1 MTRQHKQKANAP
13 SMTLT
18 AAISMGVGAM
28 VGAGIFALMGQ
39 AGVAAGNAVY
49 ISFFIAGL
57 ISLLS
62 GYSYAKLGVRFP
74 SAGGIVEYLAQS
86 FGPGYATGVLS
97 VILYFSV
104 VVVMAM
110 VARAFGSYAAALF
123 SCEGNALCVNL
134 LASGVVVI
142 LTTINFL
149 GSDLVGRVEKFIVI
163 IKLSILAVFIAVGAF
178 LIKPELLSL
187 KQGGST
193 AMGMLSTIAICL
205 LAYHGFGVIT
215 NTVEDMPTP
224 YKTLPR
230 SIYGAIAIVM
240 VIYVGAALVVF
251 GNLPLSE
258 IIKAED
264 YAMAEA
270 ARPIFGQL
278 GFTFIAVAA
287 LFSAASSINANL
299 YSTANMTYLLAK
311 EGELPDFESRKIWR
325 AGTMGLLTTSVLILL
340 VANFLDL
347 SRIASLGSLVYLIV
361 YSAVHLGHWIKLT
374 PKTGALKKI
383 VAAAFISNFSVLI
396 LFGLQIMKT
405 KPMVLLL
412 LLGLVVFSFVI
423 EFYLHVIKQRRIHA
437 AFFTR
442 ISAFEFKRKRRLFTE
457 DSK

>member
-1 MTRQHKQKANAP
+1 MKHKKNAVNGP

-39 AGVAAGNAVY
+39 AGAAAGNAVY
-49 ISFFIAGL
+49 ISFIIAGL

-86 FGPGYATGVLS
+86 FGPGYTTGVLS

-104 VVVMAM
+104 VIVMAM
-110 VARAFGSYAAALF
+110 VARAFGM
-123 SCEGNALCVNL
+123 
-134 LASGVVVI
+134 
-142 LTTINFL
+142 
-149 GSDLVGRVEKFIVI
+149 
-163 IKLSILAVFIAVGAF
+163 
-178 LIKPELLSL
+178 IKPELLSL
-187 KQGGST
+187 KQGDST
-193 AMGMLSTIAICL
+193 TMGVLGAIAICL

-224 YKTLPR
+224 SKTLPH
-230 SIYGAIAIVM
+230 SIYGALFIVM

-251 GNLPLSE
+251 GNLPLAE

-270 ARPIFGQL
+270 ARPIFGQA
-278 GFTFIAVAA
+278 GFTLIAVAA

-311 EGELPDFESRKIWR
+311 EGELPDFESRKLWR

-340 VANFLDL
+340 IANFLDL

-361 YSAVHLGHWIKLT
+361 YSAVHLGHWLKLT
-374 PKTGALKKI
+374 SKTGALKTI
-383 VAAAFISNFSVLI
+383 VAAAFVSNFAVLI
-396 LFGLQIMKT
+396 LFGLQILRT
-405 KPMVLLL
+405 KPFVLIL
-412 LLGLVVFSFVI
+412 LLGLVVFSFMI
-423 EFYLHVIKQRRIHA
+423 EFYLHVIKKRRIHA
-437 AFFTR
+437 AFFRR
-442 ISAFEFKRKRRLFTE
+442 ISAFDFARRRHLFAKDGE
-457 DSK
+457 